1 MQRATLLSKIFWH
14 LQETWHLR
22 RCPTPHDLSVT
33 DTVKGL
39 QALLLATQNAVLEQT
54 LRYTFAR
61 PVTCSELQRLD
72 IALYQEGT
80 DQRVWRA
87 QAMLQDGTVRPFGII
102 AARTPETSSTLTQQ
116 DFQNLQALRARQPR
130 YCVTPYVYGT
140 MPIASG
146 VAAYTVEWLDDY
158 KELVFEI
165 TRHGGSFFMNAH
177 GAHRYFHPQESRQ
190 IWRHLAEIL
199 WWYPGLRRVNIQA
212 GDFVGRLQDDGRM
225 ALKLTTAR
233 ECIPDTTPVAHLHTI
248 LRSLI
253 TASGYLSDGRRPFDR
268 HMTQATFLQRMQ
280 AVLQRRFGARTAT
293 LAHQQWAL
301 FQQGVLA
308 QQEDWLKQDCILA
321 TYDRIRAEDA
331 MPVAWQR
338 TCQIW
343 TAYTQAVQHGRLPAS
358 WWFPA
363 AEVPAMLRQVA
374 QQQGFFPHAGGIATL
389 EEHTASDIR
398 SEGESDEL

>member
-14 LQETWHLR
+14 LQETWHLC

-39 QALLLATQNAVLEQT
+39 QALLLAAQNAVLEQT
-54 LRYTFAR
+54 LHRTFAR
-61 PVTCSELQRLD
+61 PVACSELQRLD

-87 QAMLQDGTVRPFGII
+87 QAMLQDGTWRPFGII
-102 AARTPETSSTLTQQ
+102 AARTPAASSSLTRQ
-116 DFQNLQALRARQPR
+116 DFHNLQALHARQPQ
-130 YCVTPYVYGT
+130 YCVTPYVYGA

-146 VAAYTVEWLDDY
+146 VAAYTMEWLDDY

-165 TRHGGSFFMNAH
+165 TRDGGSFFINAH
-177 GAHRYFHPQESRQ
+177 GAHRYFPPQESRQ
-190 IWRHLAEIL
+190 IWRHLVEIL

-212 GDFVGRLQDDGRM
+212 GDFVGRLQGDGRM

-233 ECIPDTTPVAHLHTI
+233 EFLPDTTPVAHLHTI

-253 TASGYLSDGRRPFDR
+253 TASGYLSDGRCPFDR
-268 HMTQATFLQRMQ
+268 HMTQAVFVRRMQ
-280 AVLQRRFGARTAT
+280 AVLQRRFGASAAT
-293 LAHQQWAL
+293 LAQQQWAL
-301 FQQGVLA
+301 FQQGVFTR
-308 QQEDWLKQDCILA
+308 QEDWLKQDCILA
-321 TYDRIRAEDA
+321 TYDRLRAEDA
-331 MPVAWQR
+331 VPVAWQR

-343 TAYTQAVQHGRLPAS
+343 TAYAQAVYHGRLPAS

-363 AEVPAMLRQVA
+363 AEVPAMLHQVA
-374 QQQGFFPHAGGIATL
+374 QQQGFFSHAGGGAKP
-389 EEHTASDIR
+389 EAHTASGIR
-398 SEGESDEL
+398 